1 MTRHDATIRSFSI
14 VHDRPVDPM
23 ALDMFIDLLRS
34 VHGEKLLRMK
44 GIVLMSTSPERPLAL
59 HGVQSVFHPPERL
72 PAWPEGSDRRTRL
85 VLITK
90 DLPEAFLRDLFDAFT
105 GTPKIDRPD
114 RAALE
119 DNPLAIP
126 GLRL

>member
-1 MTRHDATIRSFSI
+1 
-14 VHDRPVDPM
+14 M
-23 ALDMFIDLLRS
+23 ALEMFIDLLRS
-34 VHGEKLLRMK
+34 AHGEKLLRMK
-44 GIVLMSTSPERPLAL
+44 GIVQISSSPDRPVVL

-72 PAWPEGSDRRTRL
+72 AAWPDPADRRTRL

-90 DLPEAFLRDLFDAFT
+90 DLPEAFVRDLFDAFT

-119 DNPLAIP
+119 DNPLAVP
-126 GLRL
+126 GFRF